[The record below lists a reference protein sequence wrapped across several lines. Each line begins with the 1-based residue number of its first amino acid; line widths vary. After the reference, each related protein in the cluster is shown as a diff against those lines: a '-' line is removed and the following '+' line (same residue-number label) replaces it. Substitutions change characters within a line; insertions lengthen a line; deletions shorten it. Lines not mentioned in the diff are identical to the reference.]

1 MCISLLL
8 LFIHQS
14 DICIRL
20 PYNLFQIH
28 DCCCP
33 LRVQGA
39 GLYLLDLLLNYNQWL
54 LVCTLYFSVWELY
67 LALSSFFFMSLSQ
80 MQFFLMLNQTDCSSL
95 NIVQSLCSVNIW
107 TAHLNVEWWGSWIQQ
122 IRPSYW
128 KHQQDPL
135 LLNQRVE
142 STGVEMKRG
151 NEATVSTS
159 QSLVFIY
166 KTTIVKDFR
175 LLCHST
181 HLNFIKSSVL
191 YNTTLWL
198 SLGKNIQIN
207 SYLQTVTTVVLL
219 VWVRWWCD
227 PGESCCPC
235 DGGR

>member
-39 GLYLLDLLLNYNQWL
+39 GLYLLDLPLNYNQWL

-80 MQFFLMLNQTDCSSL
+80 MQLFLILNQTDCSSL

-107 TAHLNVEWWGSWIQQ
+107 TAHLNVEWWRGWRRIQQ
-122 IRPSYW
+122 IQLNFG
-128 KHQQDPL
+128 KHQQDPVL
-135 LLNQRVE
+135 FNFPFSQTVE

-166 KTTIVKDFR
+166 KTTVEKDFR
-175 LLCHST
+175 LLCHSMYPDF
-181 HLNFIKSSVL
+181 LKGYFL
-191 YNTTLWL
+191 YNTKLWV
-198 SLGKNIQIN
+198 SLGEK
-207 SYLQTVTTVVLL
+207 YK
-219 VWVRWWCD
+219 
-227 PGESCCPC
+227 
-235 DGGR
+235 